1 MNKKILLSAL
11 ASVLFFF
18 ILKWQGGS
26 LESKFSP
33 IGIINFELAKTYNA
47 AMEIAGQVGQT
58 PLKINI
64 AIDFLFLIAYSSF
77 LFFSCTALTRHF
89 RSRALK
95 TMGFIFMELGV
106 LVGVLDICENVTMYI
121 TLSKHGSNISAA
133 VTYWV
138 AVTKFGLAAI
148 VLLYLIIAGIVTR
161 FTKA

>member
-1 MNKKILLSAL
+1 MQI
-11 ASVLFFF
+11 
-18 ILKWQGGS
+18 
-26 LESKFSP
+26 
-33 IGIINFELAKTYNA
+33 A
-47 AMEIAGQVGQT
+47 AQVGQT

-77 LFFSCTALTRHF
+77 LFFCCTALTRHY
-89 RSRALK
+89 RTRALK

-133 VTYWV
+133 ITYWV
-138 AVTKFGLAAI
+138 AIAKFSIAAI
-148 VLLYLIIAGIVTR
+148 VLAYLLIAGIVTR